1 MARISAA
8 LALLT
13 ALALSGCEPAQDESP
28 TLGFSVTAGLS
39 IPEPEAL
46 KTRID
51 AALRQP
57 DGSKGYVRKSDAWAP
72 VKLPTVTK
80 HAVATVRSYN
90 AAESAAFV
98 EVVVPEHK
106 TWVLQIWRFEKGK
119 WTDDVRLDPNRR
131 S

>member
-1 MARISAA
+1 M
-8 LALLT
+8 T
-13 ALALSGCEPAQDESP
+13 E
-28 TLGFSVTAGLS
+28 GLS
-39 IPEPEAL
+39 IPESDAL

-57 DGSKGYVRKSDAWAP
+57 DGSKGYVRQSEAWAP
-72 VKLPTVTK
+72 VRLPTVTK

-90 AAESAAFV
+90 AGESVAFV
-98 EVVVPEHK
+98 EVVVPEYK
-106 TWVLQIWRFEKGK
+106 TWVLQVWRFEKGK

>member
-1 MARISAA
+1 M
-8 LALLT
+8 
-13 ALALSGCEPAQDESP
+13 
-28 TLGFSVTAGLS
+28 TAGLTV
-39 IPEPEAL
+39 PQPDEL

-80 HAVATVRSYN
+80 HAVATVRSYS

-98 EVVVPEHK
+98 EVVVPEYK
-106 TWVLQIWRFEKGK
+106 TWVLQVWRFEKGQ
-119 WTDDVRLDPNRR
+119 WTDDVGLGPNLRP
-131 S
+131 